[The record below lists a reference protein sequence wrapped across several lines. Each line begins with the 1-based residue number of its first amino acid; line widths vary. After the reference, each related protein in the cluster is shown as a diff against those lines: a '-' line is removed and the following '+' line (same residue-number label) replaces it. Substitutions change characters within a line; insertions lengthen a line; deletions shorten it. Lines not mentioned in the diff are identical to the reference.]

1 MLEVNTRVQ
10 VEHPVTELITGVD
23 IVKAS
28 IQVAAGEVLP
38 VRQEDVSINGHAIEF
53 RINAEDPDRNF
64 MPQAGV
70 METFN
75 TPGGMGVRVDS
86 HVRPGYRIPPNYDS
100 MIAKLI
106 VHGRDREEAI
116 ARARSALGEFQAGP
130 GATTLSLHRKII
142 ETDQFRNVDM
152 DIHWVER
159 WLEAQAA
166 VAAT

>member
-1 MLEVNTRVQ
+1 VS
-10 VEHPVTELITGVD
+10 ELITGID

-28 IQVAAGEVLP
+28 IQVAAGEHLAI
-38 VRQEDVSINGHAIEF
+38 RQDEVKINGHAIEF

-70 METFN
+70 MDTFN
-75 TPGGMGVRVDS
+75 VPGGLGVRVDT

-106 VHGRDREEAI
+106 VHGRDRNEAI
-116 ARARSALGEFQAGP
+116 ARARCALAEFTAGP
-130 GATTLSLHRKII
+130 GATTLSLHRKLI
-142 ETDQFRNVDM
+142 ETPQFQNVNM

-159 WLEAQAA
+159 WLEDEASAS
-166 VAAT
+166 